1 MENLSFLYTKNIN
14 HKKVRLLHDSQNRN
28 YEYNPMEHKIRALKI
43 SKYTKPCVFFFAEKS
58 SI

>member
-14 HKKVRLLHDSQNRN
+14 HRKVRLLHDSQNRT
-28 YEYNPMEHKIRALKI
+28 YEYNPMGHKIRALKI
-43 SKYTKPCVFFFAEKS
+43 SKYTKPCVFFAEKS

>member
-14 HKKVRLLHDSQNRN
+14 RKKVRLLHDSQNRN

-43 SKYTKPCVFFFAEKS
+43 SKYTKPCVFFGRKK
-58 SI
+58 